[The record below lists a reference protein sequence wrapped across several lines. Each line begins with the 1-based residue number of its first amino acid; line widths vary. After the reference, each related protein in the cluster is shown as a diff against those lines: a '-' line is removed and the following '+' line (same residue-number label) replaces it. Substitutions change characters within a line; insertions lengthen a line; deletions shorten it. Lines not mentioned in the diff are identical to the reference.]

1 MPGFSGHH
9 ALRPGW
15 GRIECRNTS
24 GSRSDLSTRD
34 ACASRA
40 ASPSA
45 NPVGAWSKYTGG
57 PRLEAQAEN
66 ACVAS
71 HLRGDVRADAGNSGY
86 GGRAHRRAQ
95 RHPERNPG
103 QAQPSPR
110 RLRAAGD
117 DQRHRCARAAGP
129 EADARVRPGRRAA
142 LAPVGVDQ
150 GSPQRSFPGRGAPA
164 AHGPREGRRD
174 PLRSRRRR
182 GGPPTATASASP
194 AQTVTVAA
202 KLNLAGQSRQP
213 GRRPLVPDPRQAAA
227 GACPVASVRL
237 EGLARR
243 PLASAVKGAHR
254 RSRWLRPA
262 LRQRRELGP
271 AAACAVSRRPAEHAR
286 ATGRRGDDRLSRD
299 DRILV
304 QRRRQHGVRLSRV
317 LRRGQPDACRAARRS
332 RSATA
337 AAR

>member
-24 GSRSDLSTRD
+24 GSRSGSSTRD

-40 ASPSA
+40 ASPSH
-45 NPVGAWSKYTGG
+45 PVGAWSKYTGG

-103 QAQPSPR
+103 KAQPSPR
-110 RLRAAGD
+110 LLRAAGD
-117 DQRHRCARAAGP
+117 DQRHRCARATGP

-142 LAPVGVDQ
+142 LAPVGLDQ

-164 AHGPREGRRD
+164 AHGPREGPGTRSTAAGARRAAHGHRVGEPGTD
-174 PLRSRRRR
+174 RDRRSK
-182 GGPPTATASASP
+182 
-194 AQTVTVAA
+194 AQPGRAV
-202 KLNLAGQSRQP
+202 RQP
-213 GRRPLVPDPRQAAA
+213 GWRPLVPDPRQAAA
-227 GACPVASVRL
+227 GRVRSRRPA
-237 EGLARR
+237 GGSGPR

-262 LRQRRELGP
+262 GQRRELGS
-271 AAACAVSRRPAEHAR
+271 AAARAVSRR
-286 ATGRRGDDRLSRD
+286 
-299 DRILV
+299 
-304 QRRRQHGVRLSRV
+304 QR
-317 LRRGQPDACRAARRS
+317 
-332 RSATA
+332 
-337 AAR
+337 